1 MSTLPNDRPQSGALA
16 AISHAV
22 RTGAAAPVV
31 VLAMLSMVVVPLP
44 PFLLDAL
51 FTINIGLSL
60 MVLLAVVYVRRP
72 LEFSIFP
79 SVLLLVTLLR
89 LSLNV
94 ASTRVVLLHGHQG
107 GAAAGH
113 VIESFGNF
121 VVGGSYAV
129 GIVVFAILTI
139 VNFVVVTKGSG
150 RISEVSARFILDA
163 LPGKQMAIDADLNA
177 GLLTRDEA
185 KLRREEVRNEADFYG
200 SMDGASKFV
209 RGDAIAG
216 LLILAIN
223 LVGGV
228 LIGMLQHGLGF
239 GEAMQTYTLLAIG
252 DGLVA
257 QIPALLV
264 STAVAMLVTRATR
277 EQEMGDAVSTQ
288 VFGQRRAL
296 TVAATLLG
304 LIGLVPG
311 MPNLPF
317 LLLAGALGFAAWRM
331 RDPGEASPQPAAEA
345 TAASPGGTALAELS
359 WDEVAPVEPLGLE
372 VGYKLIPLV
381 DKSQGG
387 ELLTR
392 LKGVRRK
399 LTQDLGFL
407 IPAVH
412 VRDNLELAAGQYRI
426 LVHGVPVAS
435 GELLTRLKGVRR
447 KLTQDL
453 GFLIPAV
460 HVRDNLELAAG
471 QYRVLVHGVP
481 VAGGDLHPDRMLALD
496 PGRVFGPLE
505 GIPGKDPAFG
515 LDATWILPS
524 QRAHAESLGYTVVDA
539 GTVVA
544 THLSHL
550 VRERAAELLGH
561 DEVQQLLASV
571 GKASP
576 KLVED
581 LTPKLLPLSV
591 IVRVLQSLL
600 AEKVPLRQMRR
611 IVEALLEHGIHTQD
625 PAVLTAAVRTALG
638 PFIVQELNGMTPEL
652 PVFTLA
658 PQLERILQD
667 SVSGQGAALEPGLA
681 ERLHQNLSECV
692 ARQEQRGEPAI
703 LLVPGGIRAAIS
715 RLVRHSVPQLSV
727 LAYGEV
733 PEDKRLRLL
742 GAVG

>member
-1 MSTLPNDRPQSGALA
+1 MSATAPDNGSRGGSLAALA
-16 AISHAV
+16 QSL
-22 RTGAAAPVV
+22 RGGAAAPVV

-44 PFLLDAL
+44 PFLLDLL
-51 FTINIGLSL
+51 FTINIALSL
-60 MVLLAVVYVRRP
+60 MVLLAVVYVKRP
-72 LEFSIFP
+72 LEFSVFP
-79 SVLLLVTLLR
+79 SVLLMVTLLR

-177 GLLTRDEA
+177 GLLTREEA

-209 RGDAIAG
+209 RGDAVAG
-216 LLILAIN
+216 LLILVIN

-228 LIGMLQHGLGF
+228 LIGVLQHDLGF
-239 GEAMQTYTLLAIG
+239 ADAMQTYTLLAIG

-257 QIPALLV
+257 QLPALLV

-277 EQEMGDAVSTQ
+277 EQEMGAAVGAQ

-296 TVAATLLG
+296 VVAAALMG
-304 LIGLVPG
+304 LIGIVPG

-317 LLLAGALGFAAWRM
+317 LLFAGLLGYAAWRLKKH
-331 RDPGEASPQPAAEA
+331 EEAEA
-345 TAASPGGTALAELS
+345 APVALEAAAPGSTAVAELT

-372 VGYKLIPLV
+372 VGYKLIALV
-381 DKSQGG
+381 DKAQGG

-412 VRDNLELAAGQYRI
+412 VRDNLELAASQYRI
-426 LVHGVPVAS
+426 LVHGVPVAG
-435 GELLTRLKGVRR
+435 GE
-447 KLTQDL
+447 
-453 GFLIPAV
+453 
-460 HVRDNLELAAG
+460 
-471 QYRVLVHGVP
+471 
-481 VAGGDLHPDRMLALD
+481 LHPDRMLALD
-496 PGRVFGPLE
+496 PDKVYGTLE

-515 LDATWILPS
+515 LDAVWILPS

-539 GTVVA
+539 GTVIA

-550 VRERAAELLGH
+550 VREHASELLGH
-561 DEVQQLLASV
+561 DEVQQLLANV

-591 IVRVLQSLL
+591 VVRVLQSLL
-600 AEKVPLRQMRR
+600 TEKVPLRQMRR

-638 PFIVQELNGMTPEL
+638 PFIVQELNGMAPEL

>member
-1 MSTLPNDRPQSGALA
+1 MSATSDKGGRGGSLAGVMQAL
-16 AISHAV
+16 
-22 RTGAAAPVV
+22 RGGAAAPVV

-44 PFLLDAL
+44 PFLLDIL
-51 FTINIGLSL
+51 FTVNIALSL
-60 MVLLAVVYVRRP
+60 MVLLAVVYVLRP
-72 LEFSIFP
+72 LEFSVFP
-79 SVLLLVTLLR
+79 SVLLMVTLLR

-177 GLLTRDEA
+177 GLLTREEA

-228 LIGMLQHGLGF
+228 LIGVLQHDLSF

-277 EQEMGDAVSTQ
+277 EQEMGAAVSTQ

-296 TVAATLLG
+296 AVAAGLMG
-304 LIGLVPG
+304 LIGIVPG

-317 LLLAGALGFAAWRM
+317 LLFAGILGYAAWRLKKHE
-331 RDPGEASPQPAAEA
+331 DAAAEPVA
-345 TAASPGGTALAELS
+345 QDAAMPGSNAVAELS

-372 VGYKLIPLV
+372 VGYKLIALV
-381 DKSQGG
+381 DKAQGG

-426 LVHGVPVAS
+426 LVHGVPVA
-435 GELLTRLKGVRR
+435 
-447 KLTQDL
+447 
-453 GFLIPAV
+453 
-460 HVRDNLELAAG
+460 
-471 QYRVLVHGVP
+471 
-481 VAGGDLHPDRMLALD
+481 GGDLHPDRMLALD
-496 PGRVFGPLE
+496 PGKVFGPLD

-544 THLSHL
+544 THLSHV

-561 DEVQQLLASV
+561 DEVQQLLGNV

-591 IVRVLQSLL
+591 VVRVLQSLL
-600 AEKVPLRQMRR
+600 AEKVPLRQIRR

-625 PAVLTAAVRTALG
+625 PAVLTAAVRTSLG
-638 PFIVQELNGMTPEL
+638 PFIVQELNGMAPEL

-658 PQLERILQD
+658 PQMERILQD

-742 GAVG
+742 GAIG